1 MTDTPRQH
9 QRHDLGLTIDLGGDV
24 GSSVNISAGGISVS
38 GNFPVGDIVM
48 VTFAIP
54 SSGLLVHTEGLVVWS
69 EEGRSG
75 LRFDDLD
82 TEVRSAIDEVLHRST
97 Q

>member
-9 QRHDLGLTIDLGGDV
+9 RRHDLGLTIDLGCDT
-24 GSSVNISAGGISVS
+24 GSSFNISAGGISVS
-38 GNFPVGDIVM
+38 GNFPVGDTVM

-82 TEVRSAIDEVLHRST
+82 TEVRAAIDEVLHRST

>member
-1 MTDTPRQH
+1 MNDTPRQH
-9 QRHDLGLTIDLGGDV
+9 DRHDLGLTIDLGGEA

-38 GNFPVGDIVM
+38 GTYALGDVLR
-48 VTFAIP
+48 VTFAIAH
-54 SSGLLVHTEGLVVWS
+54 SGLLVHTEGLVVWS

-82 TEVRSAIDEVLHRST
+82 PEVRAAIDEVLHRSSV
-97 Q
+97 

>member
-1 MTDTPRQH
+1 
-9 QRHDLGLTIDLGGDV
+9 
-24 GSSVNISAGGISVS
+24 
-38 GNFPVGDIVM
+38 M

-82 TEVRSAIDEVLHRST
+82 SEVRAAIDEVLHRSAP
-97 Q
+97 

>member
-1 MTDTPRQH
+1 MNDTPRQH
-9 QRHDLGLTIDLGGDV
+9 DRHDLGLTIDLGGEA

-38 GNFPVGDIVM
+38 GTYALGDVLR
-48 VTFAIP
+48 VTFAIAH
-54 SSGLLVHTEGLVVWS
+54 SGLLVHTEGLVVWS

-82 TEVRSAIDEVLHRST
+82 PEVRAAIDEVLHLSSG
-97 Q
+97 

>member
-1 MTDTPRQH
+1 MTDQPRQH
-9 QRHDLGLTIDLGGDV
+9 RRHDLGLTIDLGGDV
-24 GSSVNISAGGISVS
+24 GSSVNISAGGVSVS
-38 GNFPVGDIVM
+38 GNFAVGDLVM
-48 VTFAIP
+48 VTFAVP

-82 TEVRSAIDEVLHRST
+82 PEVRSAIDEVLQRSAT
-97 Q
+97 